1 MRKPLLALGGILAL
15 ALSLTNA
22 HAASTSTSF
31 QVNATVGTA
40 CTVSAA
46 NLDYGTYNPLAVL
59 PTSVTTTVTV
69 QCTLLATYNV
79 GLSAGSGSGATVAVR
94 KMTKGGD
101 TLAYSLY
108 QDATHLAVWGDSIGT
123 DTIAGVGTGLAVPHV
138 VYGQIPALQNVNSGA
153 YSDTIV
159 VSVNY

>member
-1 MRKPLLALGGILAL
+1 MRKPILALGGILAL

-31 QVNATVGTA
+31 QVTATVGTA

-46 NLDYGTYNPLAVL
+46 NLDYGTYNPLALL

-69 QCTLLATYNV
+69 QCTLLATYTV
-79 GLSAGSGSGATVAVR
+79 GLSAGSGTGATVAVR

-101 TLAYSLY
+101 
-108 QDATHLAVWGDSIGT
+108 QDPAHLLVWGDSIGT

-138 VYGQIPALQNVNSGA
+138 VYGQIPALQNVNAGA